1 MSCSTKK
8 YDVFLSFRGEDTRTN
23 FTSHLYTALDQKSI
37 RTYID
42 YQLNR
47 GEDVWP
53 PLAKAIENSH
63 VSVVVFSENYASSK
77 WCLEELV
84 KILQCRKDFG
94 QVVIPVF
101 YETDPS
107 HIRKQSGSYGKAFA
121 KHELDLWV
129 EGRYSDS
136 NKHKVDNWKAALTEA
151 ANISGWDSRNHK
163 DDSQLIANVVNDV
176 LQKRYLRHPIELKGL
191 VGTEEICRNV
201 ELLMKRVR
209 IIGIWG
215 MGGIGKTT
223 IAKVLFAKLFPQYDN
238 VCFVVK
244 EISVDR
250 LLFELLK
257 EETSTSN
264 LVGLAF
270 DMKRLNNKKVLI
282 VLDDVDSLD
291 QLEHLCR
298 DFRDLSEDSR
308 LIITTR
314 NRQLLAGRVDW
325 IYKVEKWKASESL
338 QLFSLEAF
346 KETHPQRGYEDLA
359 AMAVKYAGGIPLALK
374 VLGSY
379 LRSKSIKFW
388 ESTLRKLNKYPN
400 ETIVNLLKVS
410 YDGLDDLEKKIFL
423 DIAFFFNGE
432 EKDHVISILDACGF
446 EASSG
451 IDVLE
456 DKALIT
462 ISYNNTIEMHELL
475 QKMGFDIVRRECSGD
490 FARRSRLRDTEVRA
504 VLKDNKGTDAVEGI
518 ILDLSLIKDIHLSVD
533 TFKKMNNMRFLRFY
547 IPLGQSPGHVY
558 LPRALKSFSNKLRYF
573 EWNGYPLESLPSTFH
588 AKLLVEIR
596 MPHSRVEQLWRG
608 KQELDNLEGIDLSD
622 CKHLIMLPDLS
633 KASRLKWVNLSGCE
647 SLCALHSSI
656 LSSDTLA
663 TLILDRCT
671 NLGTVKGEKHLK
683 SLKNISVSGCSS
695 LKEFAVS
702 SDLIENLDLSNT
714 EIETLD
720 TSIGNLPNLI
730 WLNLEGLKLKQLQKE
745 LCFLTSLKELKLS
758 YSGLVIDKQQLHVL
772 FDGLRSLQ
780 ILHLK
785 DCANLFEFPD
795 NIGTLLKLQELKLD
809 GSSVRSLPTSIKH
822 LLVLEILSLK
832 NCRELLSLPELPSFI
847 KEFYAPNCTS
857 LETVSKFKSFA
868 MKMVGK
874 TKHISFKN
882 SMKLNGN
889 SLYSIME
896 SLHLT
901 MLSAAFHNV
910 LVRRFH
916 VAIHSYNY
924 NCVDACLP
932 GSRVPEQF
940 TFRITNSSSITVHLP
955 TCSNLLGFIYCVV
968 LSPSNGMKQCGAK
981 IQCECNLAGG
991 LKATWQDKAV
1001 SELNSDHVYLL
1012 YDPFHCDNILRFY
1025 EPKVYFEF
1033 SVTADTGE
1041 VDGSIAI
1048 QECGVHLISDSE
1060 LQCVLS
1066 ELEMDLDKRKD
1077 LEKELEIESGKAR
1090 WLYTHASEDHSKNL
1104 VTPPPPPPPST
1115 PPLPKPKTRKKV
1127 RSHKEKSSSKRNRM
1141 QNPGTELCVQ
1151 CCCNRKVATEEMKS
1165 EIVEIDP
1172 RSTDHFSDVEERMES
1187 NCKKI
1192 KNGDRKGL
1200 EENNSK
1206 STKAVKSKGN
1216 EGRPIDFDAGLDL
1229 LVNSDSASEE
1239 YAPEDMPLQNFYD
1252 QPNTIEG
1259 SNHYKEN
1266 PMLLKR
1272 QLLVHPDIN
1281 DLTVEKPNQERK
1293 KERMG
1298 LDKPK
1303 VEGESDEDPLAEL
1316 ESILLGRQKSLL
1328 KPACSASDVA
1338 IREALQNLECILE
1351 KSLENI
1357 LGDIELQHKLQI
1369 SLQCIEEASDEEVS
1383 PSITKL
1389 VKSMTSSVEDLIK
1402 SFAWTQKVVEDHTSR
1417 LEQKEKLVQKM
1428 LDARKQ
1434 QELVKERM
1442 KQYKIQAES
1451 VEREVEDLDE
1461 QIRFLVGQRKI
1472 IQMKRTKLNKD
1483 LEECDGKRR
1492 KLTDEAKDWVTE
1504 SKELMLTINNSEA
1517 SYASAIS
1524 KQEKLNEKWEGFR
1537 ESFSQKKLKPY
1548 PRIVL

>member
-121 KHELDLWV
+121 KHERDLCA

-136 NKHKVDNWKAALTEA
+136 NKHKVENWKAALTEA

-257 EETSTSN
+257 EEISTSN

-518 ILDLSLIKDIHLSVD
+518 TLDLSLIKDIHLSVD
-533 TFKKMNNMRFLRFY
+533 TFNKMNNMRFLRFY

-663 TLILDRCT
+663 TLILDMCT

-695 LKEFAVS
+695 LKEFEVS

-785 DCANLFEFPD
+785 DCANLSEFPD
-795 NIGTLLKLQELKLD
+795 NIGALSKLQELRLD

-822 LLVLEILSLK
+822 LLALEILSLK

-857 LETVSKFKSFA
+857 LETVSNFKSFA

-882 SMKLNGN
+882 SLKLNGN

-924 NCVDACLP
+924 NCMDACLP

-1001 SELNSDHVYLL
+1001 SELNSYHVYLL

-1060 LQCVLS
+1060 LQCVLP

-1077 LEKELEIESGKAR
+1077 LEKGSPSPSSL
-1090 WLYTHASEDHSKNL
+1090 N
-1104 VTPPPPPPPST
+1104 PST
-1115 PPLPKPKTRKKV
+1115 PT
-1127 RSHKEKSSSKRNRM
+1127 
-1141 QNPGTELCVQ
+1141 
-1151 CCCNRKVATEEMKS
+1151 
-1165 EIVEIDP
+1165 
-1172 RSTDHFSDVEERMES
+1172 RMES

-1200 EENNSK
+1200 EENNSE

-1216 EGRPIDFDAGLDL
+1216 EERPIDFDAGLDL
-1229 LVNSDSASEE
+1229 LVNSDSASKE

-1252 QPNTIEG
+1252 QPNTTGG
-1259 SNHYKEN
+1259 SKHYKEN
-1266 PMLLKR
+1266 PMLLRR
-1272 QLLVHPDIN
+1272 QLLVHPEIN

-1303 VEGESDEDPLAEL
+1303 VEDEPDEDPLAEL

-1338 IREALQNLECILE
+1338 IREALHNLECILE

-1369 SLQCIEEASDEEVS
+1369 SLQCIEQASDEEVS

-1402 SFAWTQKVVEDHTSR
+1402 SFASTQKVVEDHTSR

-1461 QIRFLVGQRKI
+1461 QIRFLVEQRKI

-1492 KLTDEAKDWVTE
+1492 KLTDEAKDWVAE
-1504 SKELMLTINNSEA
+1504 SKELMLAINNSEV

-1548 PRIVL
+1548 PRIML